1 MKPYKGVLNLRS
13 LIILSLISLINQNTL
28 GIVVIFL
35 PFHLPLHKV
44 VTEALNLNFSNFGQS
59 LPKDRI
65 IIETLTN
72 TQKSNKIGLAEAP
85 TYEHKF
91 NQFTSDFL
99 KRRKHKN
106 KILRRG
112 EYKIKIRNIYMAF
125 FVGATQAIQIIKF
138 FWPDCSS
145 VLKNYLNTF
154 TIF

>member
-1 MKPYKGVLNLRS
+1 MKPYKGVPNLRS

-72 TQKSNKIGLAEAP
+72 T
-85 TYEHKF
+85 
-91 NQFTSDFL
+91 
-99 KRRKHKN
+99 
-106 KILRRG
+106 
-112 EYKIKIRNIYMAF
+112 
-125 FVGATQAIQIIKF
+125 
-138 FWPDCSS
+138 
-145 VLKNYLNTF
+145 
-154 TIF
+154 